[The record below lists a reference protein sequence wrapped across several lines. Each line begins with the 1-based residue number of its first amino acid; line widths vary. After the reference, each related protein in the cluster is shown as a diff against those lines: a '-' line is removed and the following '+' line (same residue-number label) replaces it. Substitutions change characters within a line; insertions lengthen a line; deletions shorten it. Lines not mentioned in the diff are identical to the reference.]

1 MNNHHKQQKSSK
13 RHPKPYPPT
22 MRELLEIERE
32 RMNNTLWNRA
42 ETASRIAKLAF
53 NKRKKV
59 LYNIKDQC
67 FITLLH
73 HDALTMAA
81 DNTFDP
87 PLISAI
93 YGSKRLHTS
102 VHWLQLAA
110 PDYVLPFYKN
120 N

>member
-1 MNNHHKQQKSSK
+1 MNNHHKQQNSSK
-13 RHPKPYPPT
+13 RAFKQHPPT

-32 RMNNTLWNRA
+32 RMNNALWHRA
-42 ETASRIAKLAF
+42 ETASQIAKLAF
-53 NKRKKV
+53 HKRKKV
-59 LYNIKDQC
+59 LYSIKDQC
-67 FITLLH
+67 FINLLH
-73 HDALTMAA
+73 HDALTMAV
-81 DNTFDP
+81 DNSFDP

-110 PDYVLPFYKN
+110 PDFALPFYKN